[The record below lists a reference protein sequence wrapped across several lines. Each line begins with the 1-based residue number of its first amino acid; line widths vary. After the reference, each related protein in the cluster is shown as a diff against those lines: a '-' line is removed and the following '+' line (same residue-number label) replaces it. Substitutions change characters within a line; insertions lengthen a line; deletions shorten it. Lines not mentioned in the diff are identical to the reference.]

1 MVDLI
6 EYLENVDEQ
15 TAAFSILVI
24 MILQG
29 TILTFPGYI
38 LMIYAGFKFGLVT
51 GAFINYIGLYL
62 SCVIGYRI
70 GRWSSSDLSK
80 SPHPKLIKFNSWI
93 QEKGIKVVIFLRILP
108 IIPNNFTSIGSGFAR
123 ISEKQHAL
131 YSGFTILQ
139 SFFFSFVGANL
150 LKTVIGDLRLEIT
163 IYHGLALIFLF
174 AILIYVK
181 RILNSDTDLIEN

>member
-6 EYLENVDEQ
+6 EYLENIDDQ
-15 TAAFSILVI
+15 LTAIAIFVI

-38 LMIYAGFKFGLVT
+38 LMIYAGFKFGLVI
-51 GAFINYIGLYL
+51 GAFINFAGLYL

-80 SPHPKLIKFNSWI
+80 SPHPKLVKFNKWI

-108 IIPNNFTSIGSGFAR
+108 LIPNNFTSIGSGYAR

-131 YSGFTILQ
+131 YSGFSILQ
-139 SFFFSFVGANL
+139 SFFYSFVGAYL
-150 LKTVIGDLRLEIT
+150 LKTIIGDLRLELT
-163 IYHGLALIFLF
+163 IYHGIALI
-174 AILIYVK
+174 ILIVLMVYAK
-181 RILNSDTDLIEN
+181 HIFKSDKE